1 MIRPTP
7 SSSSS
12 APVPSAT
19 LPPAASARNS
29 LARIRT
35 VTRWPGGTSG
45 GGVHGCTAAG
55 LVVAAALTSTLQA
68 TTLLQQ
74 DDLDAQL
81 PMDRSISD

>member
-1 MIRPTP
+1 M
-7 SSSSS
+7 
-12 APVPSAT
+12 
-19 LPPAASARNS
+19 SARYS

-45 GGVHGCTAAG
+45 GGVHGCTAAE
-55 LVVAAALTSTLQA
+55 LISAPTT

-81 PMDRSISD
+81 PMDAQHLLKLKNLYMTQLCIDLSECIYSVACR